1 MAPAAWGADALPPPP
16 QLAAKSWVLL
26 DVASGSILVDHQ
38 GAARLPPAS
47 LTKLM
52 TAHVA
57 ALELQRGRIKES
69 DLVTISEKAWRMG
82 GSKMFVQVGDQI
94 AVKDLLR
101 GIIVQSGNDASIALA
116 EHLAGGEDT
125 FAALMNQEAKRLGL
139 ADTHFLNATGWP
151 AEGHYSSALDMAK
164 LARAIIIE
172 DPEHYAMYAEKE
184 FVWSGIKQPN
194 RNLLLWRDPTV
205 DGLKTGHTEEA
216 GYCMVASPKRDGMR
230 LVASVFGTDSE
241 NARATETAKLLAYGF
256 NFFDSKTF
264 FKQGETLQAVAV
276 WKGAARTVN
285 AGVAA
290 DFAAARN
297 DLMVRVA
304 DAYFQVLTTIET
316 LASSRAEERSVQR
329 QLEQAEMRLEVG
341 LSPITDVHE
350 ARARYDTSRAN
361 TIASQNAYEDALEAL
376 AEVTGQAMSGLRG
389 LSPDFVPQLPEVTE
403 SETWVKLALENNP
416 VLQSRLMELRAAN
429 YDIAT
434 ARAGH
439 LPTVSAT
446 VDYSDGGNTSD
457 IRV

>member
-1 MAPAAWGADALPPPP
+1 MTTPYFLQRLVLLFSVLMAPAAWSDSTLPPPP
-16 QLAAKSWVLL
+16 QLAAKSWVLM
-26 DVASGSILVDHQ
+26 DVASGSVLVDHQ
-38 GAARLPPAS
+38 GATRLPPAS

-94 AVKDLLR
+94 AVSDLLR

-125 FAALMNQEAKRLGL
+125 FAALMNQESKRLGL

-216 GYCMVASPKRDGMR
+216 GYCLVASSKRDGVR
-230 LVASVFGTDSE
+230 LVASVFGTVSE

-264 FKQGETLQAVAV
+264 FKKDETLQTVDV

-285 AGVAA
+285 AGVAT
-290 DFAAARN
+290 DFAAALPKRTSGEFQTRIV
-297 DLMVRVA
+297 LAA
-304 DAYFQVLTTIET
+304 DAPVAPIAAGAPLGQVELVS
-316 LASSRAEERSVQR
+316 ADGKVVM
-329 QLEQAEMRLEVG
+329 QAPLV
-341 LSPITDVHE
+341 
-350 ARARYDTSRAN
+350 
-361 TIASQNAYEDALEAL
+361 ALEAVEEGGFFRRVWDSIRL
-376 AEVTGQAMSGLRG
+376 FFKGLFG
-389 LSPDFVPQLPEVTE
+389 
-403 SETWVKLALENNP
+403 
-416 VLQSRLMELRAAN
+416 
-429 YDIAT
+429 
-434 ARAGH
+434 
-439 LPTVSAT
+439 
-446 VDYSDGGNTSD
+446 
-457 IRV
+457 